1 MSLFALS
8 IRQCNF
14 AGGRDWPN
22 ACGMIRS
29 HPSETWI
36 PANWLAKTSMLFQ
49 QGVAR
54 NSREPSWPKPTSFR
68 DLESTKPRWLLGER
82 PEDFWPSG
90 FRLTSDICIRRASLT
105 KLDRSEEHTSELQS
119 LMRL

>member
-1 MSLFALS
+1 MRISVWSSDVCSSDL
-8 IRQCNF
+8 
-14 AGGRDWPN
+14 DWPN

-54 NSREPSWPKPTSFR
+54 NSREPSWPKQTSFR

-82 PEDFWPSG
+82 PEEFWPSG
-90 FRLTSDICIRRASLT
+90 FGLTSEICISRARLT
-105 KLDRSEEHTSELQS
+105 KLDS
-119 LMRL
+119 LST